1 MTEEEL
7 NNQEE
12 ESQEESQ
19 GESQEETNYN
29 SYVWVDGEWKH
40 VNLLLNS
47 GFLSATQLALA
58 LTDYYTAS
66 ETDTLLA
73 TKANQSTTYTKTE
86 TDTLL
91 NAKANSSAVYI
102 KSEVD
107 TALNLKADSS
117 ALASK
122 ADVSS
127 LSSKADVS
135 TTYTKTE
142 TDNAIST
149 ALTNFEFYE
158 VVQTLPTTNIKT
170 NRAYMVRNSNSSGTN
185 LYDVYVYVNSSWEKW
200 DSIEL
205 DVSNFA
211 SASTTY
217 TKSEVDA
224 LLVSDEIVNSSSNVN
239 GSTVTDAID
248 NLNTALSTVN
258 TLLTNLNTLISS

>member
-1 MTEEEL
+1 MTEEETQL
-7 NNQEE
+7 D
-12 ESQEESQ
+12 
-19 GESQEETNYN
+19 TNYN
-29 SYVWVDGEWKH
+29 SYVYVDGDWRQ
-40 VNLLLNS
+40 VNLI
-47 GFLSATQLALA
+47 LSQGYITAANLATALA
-58 LTDYYTAS
+58 DYYTIS
-66 ETDTLLA
+66 EADTLLA

-91 NAKANSSAVYI
+91 NAKADSSSVYI

-117 ALASK
+117 ALNNK

-127 LSSKADVS
+127 LTSKADVS

>member
-1 MTEEEL
+1 MSE
-7 NNQEE
+7 
-12 ESQEESQ
+12 
-19 GESQEETNYN
+19 EETNNNEEETQTDNNYN
-29 SYVWVDGEWKH
+29 SFVYVDNEWRQ
-40 VNLLLNS
+40 VNLLLS
-47 GFLSATQLALA
+47 KGYITAATLATTLA
-58 LTDYYTAS
+58 DYYTAS
-66 ETDTLLA
+66 ETDTLLGA
-73 TKANQSTTYTKTE
+73 KANQSTTYTKTE

-91 NAKANSSAVYI
+91 SAKADSTSVYI

-107 TALNLKADSS
+107 TALNLKADAS
-117 ALASK
+117 ALNSK
-122 ADVSS
+122 ANTSDLTSKEDV
-127 LSSKADVS
+127 A

-142 TDNAIST
+142 TDSAIST

-170 NRAYMVRNSNSSGTN
+170 NRAYMVRNSNTTGSN
-185 LYDVYVYVNSSWEKW
+185 LYDVYVYVNSGWEKW

-224 LLVSDEIVNSSSNVN
+224 LLVSDEITNSSSNVN

-248 NLNTALSTVN
+248 TLAGQLSTVN

>member
-1 MTEEEL
+1 MTEEETQL
-7 NNQEE
+7 D
-12 ESQEESQ
+12 
-19 GESQEETNYN
+19 TNYN
-29 SYVWVDGEWKH
+29 SYVYVDGDWRQ
-40 VNLLLNS
+40 VNLI
-47 GFLSATQLALA
+47 LSQGYITAANLATALA
-58 LTDYYTAS
+58 DYYTIS
-66 ETDTLLA
+66 EADTLLA

-91 NAKANSSAVYI
+91 NAKADSNSVYI

-117 ALASK
+117 ALNNK

-127 LSSKADVS
+127 LTSKADVS

-185 LYDVYVYVNSSWEKW
+185 LYDVYVYVNSGWEKW

-217 TKSEVDA
+217 TKNEVDA
-224 LLVSDEIVNSSSNVN
+224 LLDSDSIGNSSSNVN
-239 GSTVTDAID
+239 GNSVTDAID
-248 NLNTALSTVN
+248 TLNSNISTVN